1 MRQDPVVHL
10 SPNKQGHSESHYSSH
25 SSSNT
30 LSSNA
35 SSVHSDEKW
44 YDSGDRTESELN
56 SYNYLQGTSADS
68 GIDTTSYGPSHGSTA
83 SLGNSAT
90 SPRSGLV
97 KEKVAPLWHSSSEV
111 VSISDRTLEKESHMM
126 DRKTESSLSLDIHT
140 KSQPASNPLT
150 RENSAFSLSDAVSH
164 ARTFY
169 PRQGATSKYL
179 IGWKKPEG
187 TINSVGFMDSRK
199 RHQSDGNEVAHP
211 RLRASAR
218 DLRASPNR
226 TSKSNIEEEL
236 KKLIDLD
243 SPTPESQKNFKV

>member
-10 SPNKQGHSESHYSSH
+10 SPNKQGHSDSHYSSH

-35 SSVHSDEKW
+35 SSAHSDEKW
-44 YDSGDRTESELN
+44 YDSGERTESELN

-83 SLGNSAT
+83 SLGAAT
-90 SPRSGLV
+90 SPRTGLT

-111 VSISDRTLEKESHMM
+111 VSIADRTLEKDSHM
-126 DRKTESSLSLDIHT
+126 DRKTESSLSLDIHS
-140 KSQPASNPLT
+140 KSQPASSPLT
-150 RENSAFSLSDAVSH
+150 RENSAYSLSDAVSH
-164 ARTFY
+164 TSTMSSRHSASPVVFTSARSSPKEELHPATSPQLAPSFSSSSSSSSGPRTFY

-199 RHQSDGNEVAHP
+199 
-211 RLRASAR
+211 
-218 DLRASPNR
+218 
-226 TSKSNIEEEL
+226 
-236 KKLIDLD
+236 
-243 SPTPESQKNFKV
+243 